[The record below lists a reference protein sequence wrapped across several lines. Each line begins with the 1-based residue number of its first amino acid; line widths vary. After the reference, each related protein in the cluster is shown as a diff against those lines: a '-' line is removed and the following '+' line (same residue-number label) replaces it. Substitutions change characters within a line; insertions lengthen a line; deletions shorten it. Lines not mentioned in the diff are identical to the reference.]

1 MDYDGTKQKY
11 RQPFLIDNVA
21 CTVISERNDNMFFM
35 RHNLLSFITQTFLRK
50 DWNIVIFSNNCLENR
65 EIRINT
71 HTHTHTRAR
80 ASRYYKIFNY
90 QRITGNNSVR
100 LSPMFDNH
108 LSEIQRS
115 SVFFGTRRN
124 GTFVR
129 RHSFSGFPVSECRC
143 LFPCGL
149 PAKAPAFLEPK
160 MKSCHEDYFRK

>member
-71 HTHTHTRAR
+71 HTHTQGLAR
-80 ASRYYKIFNY
+80 QDITKYLITKGLPGTILSGYPRCSIIIY
-90 QRITGNNSVR
+90 QKYSVPPCFSEQGGTEL
-100 LSPMFDNH
+100 LSGG
-108 LSEIQRS
+108 IRS
-115 SVFFGTRRN
+115 AGFPCPSAAVFFRAAFQQRP
-124 GTFVR
+124 
-129 RHSFSGFPVSECRC
+129 RHS
-143 LFPCGL
+143 LNL
-149 PAKAPAFLEPK
+149 K
-160 MKSCHEDYFRK
+160 

>member
-1 MDYDGTKQKY
+1 MKHTGKIGHLSSIFMMENGLPAHAGMWDGLAFPMCLKS
-11 RQPFLIDNVA
+11 LIYNHKNTENKVYYTA
-21 CTVISERNDNMFFM
+21 EN
-35 RHNLLSFITQTFLRK
+35 
-50 DWNIVIFSNNCLENR
+50 LENQ

-71 HTHTHTRAR
+71 HTGTR
-80 ASRYYKIFNY
+80 ASRYYKTFNY

-100 LSPMFDNH
+100 LFPMSDNH

-143 LFPCGL
+143 LFPCDL
-149 PAKAPAFLEPK
+149 PTKTPAFLEPK
-160 MKSCHEDYFRK
+160 MKSCHEDYSRK